1 MSSHVWG
8 YVTSLI
14 EALHVQSV
22 SFNTIHCFPFSSLLL
37 SHLHSSL
44 FNSSSL
50 LSLLPSSSPCPSP
63 SLPSPHS
70 LADNSNLQ
78 VPRWMWMKAWRFIAL
93 WRKRPRVHKAVPT
106 SANTSSNS
114 TAAAAGAFAASA
126 SVSVGPGAAVGA
138 TSAPGALIPSLSP
151 SLSLLGGSEGSEKD
165 PRPSLIDSTI
175 SVKMEVS
182 ESVTQNYG
190 NQLESQSSL
199 QGGNGN
205 QMLTES
211 KDNSGVFPSDN
222 ENRENTAINLP
233 TRTDF
238 NLSHSGVSLSE
249 TEGGTETTGGDR
261 GGGRERDPSATR
273 SSGEQTEIEIETATA
288 TDVGLVIKCEKLAN
302 EMDIEKEEERMI
314 IQEPI
319 KIEKILDLTIP
330 DRGPLVPRPPT
341 GPQDAAMKRAETKR
355 KAQSMIADAHHRFM
369 RERNC
374 LRRGLGANGREMD
387 ISSLSRVASMAAVYL
402 HLTGK

>member
-1 MSSHVWG
+1 
-8 YVTSLI
+8 
-14 EALHVQSV
+14 
-22 SFNTIHCFPFSSLLL
+22 
-37 SHLHSSL
+37 
-44 FNSSSL
+44 
-50 LSLLPSSSPCPSP
+50 
-63 SLPSPHS
+63 
-70 LADNSNLQ
+70 
-78 VPRWMWMKAWRFIAL
+78 MKAWRFIAL

-114 TAAAAGAFAASA
+114 TAGAPAFTVAAAVAATAAPTA
-126 SVSVGPGAAVGA
+126 SVSVGAHAAVSA
-138 TSAPGALIPSLSP
+138 TSAPGALIPSPSP

-190 NQLESQSSL
+190 NQLESLSSL

-211 KDNSGVFPSDN
+211 KDNSGVSETFQISEN

-249 TEGGTETTGGDR
+249 IEGGTETTGGER
-261 GGGRERDPSATR
+261 GGGRERDTSSTR

-288 TDVGLVIKCEKLAN
+288 TEVGLVIKCEKLTN
-302 EMDIEKEEERMI
+302 EMDIEKEEERMT

-355 KAQSMIADAHHRFM
+355 KAQSIIADAHHRFM